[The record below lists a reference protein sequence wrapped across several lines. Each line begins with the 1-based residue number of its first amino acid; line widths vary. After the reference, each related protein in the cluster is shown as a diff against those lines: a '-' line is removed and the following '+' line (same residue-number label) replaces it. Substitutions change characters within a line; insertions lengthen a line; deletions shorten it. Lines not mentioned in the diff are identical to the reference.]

1 MASSFHATFSLNSG
15 NSGSVH
21 REVRKFSLTFGQ
33 STDPKGCPCSDVHGG
48 FIYVTIVSN
57 LNSDFHEWMIHPTKR
72 LGGTIDFM
80 RQDQDSLLERV
91 TFWDAYCVGLTE
103 EFDAY
108 SKDVLMVSMTISA
121 KIMMVGAVTYKK
133 IGPPWE

>member
-15 NSGSVH
+15 HNDNSTH
-21 REVRKFSLTFGQ
+21 REVRKFSITFNQ
-33 STDPKGCPCSDVHGG
+33 ATDQKGCPSSDVYGG

-72 LGGTIDFM
+72 LGGLIEFT
-80 RQDQDSLLERV
+80 RQDQNSILERV
-91 TFWDAYCVGLTE
+91 TFMDAYCVGLTE

-108 SKDVLMVSMTISA
+108 SKDVLMVSLTISA
-121 KIMMVGAVTYKK
+121 KTIMVGAVTYTKPS
-133 IGPPWE
+133 PPW